1 MSWSSPRTDL
11 ATNLFN
17 LKIVE
22 NVSFSPYELFKVS
35 EYPFK
40 QNRSVLKNMT
50 VLLHTHFYNTSLNVP
65 GPIFFN
71 VYNLPILRSPNI
83 RKIKV
88 NNVGPPT
95 NCFSYFMSPCTNR
108 IAVFNKNFFTNMWP
122 PREKQNRA
130 RDFFLSKLVELLQKI
145 IIIIIIINKKMNNS
159 LLQKMRARFCAAF
172 YWKCV
177 CKV

>member
-1 MSWSSPRTDL
+1 
-11 ATNLFN
+11 
-17 LKIVE
+17 
-22 NVSFSPYELFKVS
+22 
-35 EYPFK
+35 
-40 QNRSVLKNMT
+40 MT
-50 VLLHTHFYNTSLNVP
+50 VLLHTHFYKTTLNVP

-108 IAVFNKNFFTNMWP
+108 IAVFNNNFFTNMWP
-122 PREKQNRA
+122 TNGKTKPCPR
-130 RDFFLSKLVELLQKI
+130 FFSFLSSSSYCKKK
-145 IIIIIIINKKMNNS
+145 IIIINKKMNNS